1 MIFKNRSKV
10 LHYNKT
16 HTHGERLC
24 NQDNMR
30 GNCTTVVENVTCKKC
45 KRIMLNSRGV
55 HGWEVN
61 NYLALEEICPP
72 DTEMAKAL
80 KRIGK
85 RLG

>member
-1 MIFKNRSKV
+1 MKK

-16 HTHGERLC
+16 YVIVERLC
-24 NQDNMR
+24 HQDNLR
-30 GNCTTVVENVTCKKC
+30 GNCTTVVANVTCKKC
-45 KRIMLNSRGV
+45 KRILLNKTGV

-61 NYLALEEICPP
+61 NYLAIEKVCPP
-72 DTEMAKAL
+72 NTPMAKAL